1 MRTSFLLNLQ
11 IDFLYTLGY
20 SVSRCKRKK
29 RFGVYHKVKTYME
42 KYQMVGGND
51 TVVVGVSGG
60 ADSVCL
66 FLLLNEYCKQKNARL
81 VAVHL
86 NHKIRTDACED
97 AQFVKAL
104 CEEYGVTLHIFEED
118 VEAYA
123 KQNGIGTEE
132 AGRIARYRAF
142 EQVLTEYGSQGKIAV
157 AHHKGDLAE
166 TVLFHLFRG
175 SGIAGLTGI
184 APVRGNI
191 IRPLLDVTREE
202 IEQFLLEK
210 GRTWCIDS
218 TNQENTYTRNKL
230 RNVLL
235 PYAEKEIC
243 PQATAH
249 VANAANELT
258 QIKGLLDEMTE
269 EALEAVVVFESDDE
283 AAVLIKPFLQKHE
296 VIRKQVLLRVLENLT
311 PARRDIGSVH
321 VNDVLSLF
329 EKENGKQIHLPYRLV
344 ATKVYDRV
352 VIRRQQEETGEWSL
366 SVTIPGEIGCESGEV
381 LEFSVF
387 EYDKSVEIPR
397 KRYTKWFDYDKII
410 NCLELRN
417 RRTGDYLT
425 IYADSKRKSVKEYF
439 IEEKIPREERDGK
452 ILLADGNHILW
463 VVGMRISEQYKVTEQ
478 TKNILQVTV
487 SDKDE

>member
-1 MRTSFLLNLQ
+1 MF
-11 IDFLYTLGY
+11 
-20 SVSRCKRKK
+20 K
-29 RFGVYHKVKTYME
+29 KVKAYME
-42 KYQMVGGND
+42 EYQMVNEND
-51 TVVVGVSGG
+51 TIVAGVSGG

-66 FLLLNEYCKQKNARL
+66 FLLLEEYCKQKNAKL

-86 NHKIRTDACED
+86 NHKIREEAWKDAEY
-97 AQFVKAL
+97 VKEL
-104 CEEYGVTLHIFEED
+104 CEEFGVPLHLFEED

-132 AGRIARYRAF
+132 AGRTARYRFF
-142 EQVLTEYGSQGKIAV
+142 EQVLTEYGGHGKIAV

-175 SGIAGLTGI
+175 SGISGLTGMM
-184 APVRGNI
+184 PVRGNI
-191 IRPLLDVTREE
+191 IRPLLNVTREE

-210 GRTWCIDS
+210 GRNWCIDS

-230 RNVLL
+230 RNVVI

-243 PQATAH
+243 PQASVH
-249 VANAANELT
+249 VANAAKELT
-258 QIKGLLDEMTE
+258 QIKELLDEMTA
-269 EALEAVVVFESDDE
+269 EALKETVVFESDDE
-283 AAVLIKPFLQKHE
+283 AVVLTEPFLQKHE
-296 VIRKQVLLRVLENLT
+296 VIRKQIILRVLEYLT
-311 PARRDIGSVH
+311 PARRDIGLVH

-352 VIRRQQEETGEWSL
+352 VIKRRQEETGEWSIP
-366 SVTIPGEIGCESGEV
+366 VIVPGTINSESGEV

-397 KRYTKWFDYDKII
+397 KRYTKWFDYDKIT

-417 RRTGDYLT
+417 RRSGDYL
-425 IYADSKRKSVKEYF
+425 IISAGGNKKSVKEYF
-439 IEEKIPREERDGK
+439 IEEKVPREERDK
-452 ILLADGNHILW
+452 RVLLADGTHIIW
-463 VVGMRISEQYKVTEQ
+463 VVGMRISEDVKVTEQ
-478 TKNILQVTV
+478 THTILQVTV
-487 SDKDE
+487 LDKDE

>member
-1 MRTSFLLNLQ
+1 MF
-11 IDFLYTLGY
+11 
-20 SVSRCKRKK
+20 
-29 RFGVYHKVKTYME
+29 HKVKAYME
-42 KYQMVGGND
+42 EYQMVNEND
-51 TVVVGVSGG
+51 TVVAGVSGG

-66 FLLLNEYCKQKNARL
+66 FLLLEEYCKQKNARL

-86 NHKIRTDACED
+86 NHKIRED
-97 AQFVKAL
+97 AGEDAGYVKEL
-104 CEEYGVTLHIFEED
+104 CGEFGVPLHLFEED
-118 VEAYA
+118 VALLA
-123 KQNGIGTEE
+123 KKSGIGMEE
-132 AGRIARYRAF
+132 AGRLARYRAF
-142 EQVLTEYGSQGKIAV
+142 EQVLHEYGGQGKIAV

-175 SGIAGLTGI
+175 SGIAGLTGM
-184 APVRGNI
+184 APVRGDI

-202 IEQFLLEK
+202 IEAFLLEK
-210 GRTWCIDS
+210 GRKWCIDS

-243 PQATAH
+243 PQAGVH
-249 VANAANELT
+249 VAGAAKELT
-258 QIKGLLDEMTE
+258 QIKEMLDEMTA
-269 EALEAVVVFESDDE
+269 EALQETVVFESDDE
-283 AAVLIKPFLQKHE
+283 AAVLTEPFREKHE
-296 VIRKQVLLRVLENLT
+296 VIRKQLILRVLEYLT

-329 EKENGKQIHLPYRLV
+329 EKENGKQIHLPYRLK
-344 ATKVYDRV
+344 ASKVYDRV
-352 VIRRQQEETGEWSL
+352 VIKRQREETGEWSN
-366 SVTIPGEIGCESGEV
+366 SVIVPGRVTCESGED

-387 EYDKSVEIPR
+387 AYDNCAEIPR

-425 IYADSKRKSVKEYF
+425 ISAEGNKKSVKEYF
-439 IEEKIPREERDGK
+439 IEEKIPREERDRMP
-452 ILLADGNHILW
+452 LLADGSHILW
-463 VVGMRISEQYKVTEQ
+463 VVGMRISEHYKVTAQ

-487 SDKDE
+487 SGKDE

>member
-1 MRTSFLLNLQ
+1 MYN
-11 IDFLYTLGY
+11 
-20 SVSRCKRKK
+20 
-29 RFGVYHKVKTYME
+29 KVKAYME
-42 KYQMVGGND
+42 EYQMVNEND
-51 TVVVGVSGG
+51 TIVVGVSGG

-66 FLLLNEYCKQKNARL
+66 FLLLNEYCRQKSANL

-86 NHKIRTDACED
+86 NHKIRED
-97 AQFVKAL
+97 AGADAEYVREL
-104 CEEYGVTLHIFEED
+104 CKEFGVTLHVFEED
-118 VEAYA
+118 VALLA
-123 KQNGIGTEE
+123 KQSGIGTEE

-142 EQVLTEYGSQGKIAV
+142 EQVLSEYGGNGKIAV

-175 SGIAGLTGI
+175 SGITGLTGM
-184 APVRGNI
+184 APVRSNI

-202 IEQFLLEK
+202 IEQYLLEK
-210 GRTWCIDS
+210 GRKWCIDS

-243 PQATAH
+243 PQAGMH
-249 VANAANELT
+249 VANAAKELT
-258 QIKGLLDEMTE
+258 QIKELLDGMTA
-269 EALEAVVVFESDDE
+269 EALKETVVFERDDEAVVLAE
-283 AAVLIKPFLQKHE
+283 PFLQKHE
-296 VIRKQVLLRVLENLT
+296 VIRKQLILRVLEYLT

-352 VIRRQQEETGEWSL
+352 VIKRQQEETGEWSIP
-366 SVTIPGEIGCESGEV
+366 VTVPGKVSCESGEV

-387 EYDKSVEIPR
+387 EYDNSSEIPR
-397 KRYTKWFDYDKII
+397 KRYTKWFDYDKIT

-417 RRTGDYLT
+417 RRTGDYLV
-425 IYADSKRKSVKEYF
+425 ISADGKKKSVKEYF
-439 IEEKIPREERDGK
+439 IEEKIPRQERDK
-452 ILLADGNHILW
+452 QILLADGSHILW
-463 VVGMRISEQYKVTEQ
+463 VVGMRISEDVKVTEQ
-478 TKNILQVTV
+478 TQTILQVTIP
-487 SDKDE
+487 DKDE

>member
-1 MRTSFLLNLQ
+1 MF
-11 IDFLYTLGY
+11 
-20 SVSRCKRKK
+20 K
-29 RFGVYHKVKTYME
+29 KVKAYME
-42 KYQMVGGND
+42 EYQMVNEND
-51 TVVVGVSGG
+51 TIVAGVSGG

-66 FLLLNEYCKQKNARL
+66 FLLLEEYCKQKNAKL

-86 NHKIRTDACED
+86 NHKIREEAWKDAEY
-97 AQFVKAL
+97 VKEL
-104 CEEYGVTLHIFEED
+104 CEEFGVPLHLFEED

-132 AGRIARYRAF
+132 AGRTARYRFF
-142 EQVLTEYGSQGKIAV
+142 EQVLTEYGGHGKIAV

-175 SGIAGLTGI
+175 SGISGLTGMM
-184 APVRGNI
+184 PVRGNI
-191 IRPLLDVTREE
+191 IRPLLNVTREE

-210 GRTWCIDS
+210 GRNWCIDS

-230 RNVLL
+230 RNVVL

-243 PQATAH
+243 PQASVH
-249 VANAANELT
+249 VANAAKELT
-258 QIKGLLDEMTE
+258 QIKELLDEMTA
-269 EALEAVVVFESDDE
+269 EALKETVVFESDDE
-283 AAVLIKPFLQKHE
+283 AVVLTESFLQKHE
-296 VIRKQVLLRVLENLT
+296 VIRKQIILRVLEYLT
-311 PARRDIGSVH
+311 PARRDIGLVH

-352 VIRRQQEETGEWSL
+352 VIKRRQEETGEWSIP
-366 SVTIPGEIGCESGEV
+366 VIVPGTINSESGEV

-397 KRYTKWFDYDKII
+397 KRYTKWFDYDKIT

-417 RRTGDYLT
+417 RRSGDYL
-425 IYADSKRKSVKEYF
+425 IISAGGNKKSVKEYF
-439 IEEKIPREERDGK
+439 IEEKVPREERDK
-452 ILLADGNHILW
+452 RVLLADGTHIIW
-463 VVGMRISEQYKVTEQ
+463 VVGMRISEDVKVTEQ
-478 TKNILQVTV
+478 THTILQVTV
-487 SDKDE
+487 LDKDE

>member
-1 MRTSFLLNLQ
+1 MF
-11 IDFLYTLGY
+11 
-20 SVSRCKRKK
+20 
-29 RFGVYHKVKTYME
+29 HKVKAYME
-42 KYQMVGGND
+42 EYQMVNEND
-51 TVVVGVSGG
+51 TIVAGVSGG

-86 NHKIRTDACED
+86 NHKIRED
-97 AQFVKAL
+97 AGEDARYVKEL
-104 CEEYGVTLHIFEED
+104 CEEFGVTLHVFEED
-118 VEAYA
+118 VENYA

-132 AGRIARYRAF
+132 AGRAVRYRAF
-142 EQVLTEYGSQGKIAV
+142 EQVLSEYGGCGKIAV

-166 TVLFHLFRG
+166 TVLFHMFRG
-175 SGIAGLTGI
+175 SGITGLTGI

-202 IEQFLLEK
+202 IEQFLLGK
-210 GRTWCIDS
+210 GRKWCIDS

-249 VANAANELT
+249 VANAAKELT
-258 QIKGLLDEMTE
+258 QIKGLLDELTK
-269 EALEAVVVFESDDE
+269 EAIKDTVVFESDEE
-283 AAVLIKPFLQKHE
+283 AAILTEPFLKKHE
-296 VIRKQVLLRVLENLT
+296 VIRKEIILRVLEYLT

-321 VNDVLSLF
+321 VNDALSLF
-329 EKENGKQIHLPYRLV
+329 DKENGKQIHLPYRLV
-344 ATKVYDRV
+344 VTKVYDRV
-352 VIRRQQEETGEWSL
+352 VIKRQQEETGEWSIP
-366 SVTIPGEIGCESGEV
+366 VGIPGEINCESGET

-387 EYDKSVEIPR
+387 EYDKSAEIPR

-417 RRTGDYLT
+417 RRTGDYLS
-425 IYADSKRKSVKEYF
+425 IFADGKRKPIKEYF
-439 IEEKIPREERDGK
+439 IEEKIPREERDK
-452 ILLADGNHILW
+452 MILLADGNHILW
-463 VVGMRISEQYKVTEQ
+463 VVGMRISEYFKVTNQ

-487 SDKDE
+487 SGKDE